1 MDNEMIKKAT
11 KIIRKNNPEIK
22 IEISGNINEERLK
35 NLNTLDIDYISVG
48 ALTHSV
54 KAADISLNIK

>member
-1 MDNEMIKKAT
+1 MIKKAT

-35 NLNTLDIDYISVG
+35 NLNTLDIDCISVG